1 MAYEW
6 SSELKVFCLI
16 TAKVQKDGDQIRHH
30 LSTTLYIFFQQE
42 TRPLIEATKRNRSS
56 KEQAPKEEKGKIK
69 IKNRSI
75 KKLQLIQIS

>member
-1 MAYEW
+1 MEIKLDIIYQ
-6 SSELKVFCLI
+6 L
-16 TAKVQKDGDQIRHH
+16 H
-30 LSTTLYIFFQQE
+30 YIFFFQQE